1 MMVMRVAIGNTGM
14 AYVNGSNP
22 ATAATRM
29 PMGPSMKLSLHA
41 DPKSPTRLDPKEAAT
56 GPSQTSDALSPEA
69 LSALE
74 VLLSQAH
81 HTAPPK
87 RRRRSFGAAVLNKLR
102 RRRHESPGGV
112 PPLPDT
118 GITRQLLLQIG
129 DAVSALAAG
138 ELEENPRIDPRTWEA
153 VQKTVRAS

>member
-1 MMVMRVAIGNTGM
+1 
-14 AYVNGSNP
+14 
-22 ATAATRM
+22 M
-29 PMGPSMKLSLHA
+29 P
-41 DPKSPTRLDPKEAAT
+41 LDPKEATIA
-56 GPSQTSDALSPEA
+56 PSQTSDALSPEA

-81 HTAPPK
+81 HPAPPK

-118 GITRQLLLQIG
+118 AITRQLLLQIG

-138 ELEENPRIDPRTWEA
+138 ELEENLGIDPRTSDA
-153 VQKTVRAS
+153 V